1 MQLEKIDG
9 LNVRRRA
16 YVRTVETGI
25 ESIRGLEPSGIHEG
39 AEPGGFYGFAC
50 HYDQKGMS
58 GLAKQQFVDA
68 LQQEGLAAAG
78 GTYPLLHTLP
88 IFAEGFDIFIRGRG
102 SLCTR
107 QMGGDDQGYQ
117 AGDFPVSEK
126 ACADLVLL
134 PVLSDPIEGAAE
146 QIIAAIGK
154 VAEHAEG
161 LEPLG

>member
-1 MQLEKIDG
+1 
-9 LNVRRRA
+9 
-16 YVRTVETGI
+16 
-25 ESIRGLEPSGIHEG
+25 
-39 AEPGGFYGFAC
+39 
-50 HYDQKGMS
+50 
-58 GLAKQQFVDA
+58 
-68 LQQEGLAAAG
+68 
-78 GTYPLLHTLP
+78 
-88 IFAEGFDIFIRGRG
+88 
-102 SLCTR
+102 
-107 QMGGDDQGYQ
+107 MGGDDQGYQ